1 MDLKLMF
8 RDWGIEHPVTMM
20 TIKHNNKSDL
30 KSLEDLDFMFQGFG
44 TPSEIY
50 KHLNQEFTPIGES
63 MITFL
68 FNNKN
73 SAYLLKQI
81 ILKYVGEQNAN

>member
-8 RDWGIEHPVTMM
+8 RDWGIDHPVTMM

-30 KSLEDLDFMFQGFG
+30 KSLYDLDYIFQGFG
-44 TPSEIY
+44 TPTEIY
-50 KHLNQEFTPIGES
+50 KTLNQEFEPLQES

-68 FNNKN
+68 FNNEN
-73 SAYLLKQI
+73 SAFLLKQI
-81 ILKYVGEQNAN
+81 IHQYIGVRNAN